1 MRSAALALVA
11 GSFVAMTA
19 CAPAAACDAGACGA
33 PLDAGG
39 RADDAGAGL
48 ADAGGVDAGGLDAGG
63 LDAGGSDAGGL
74 DAGPVDAGS
83 HDAGCAADCATTDL
97 LVRFGART
105 ATFERAQ
112 HGVEA
117 DGRLYVEAHA
127 GGDPA
132 CPTMTSP
139 TPLRTLVIAGLRV
152 LPDGGAST
160 FADGLRV
167 TLLDFGGAVTTAPL
181 ERAHDARA
189 TARWVEP
196 GRLVSFQL
204 SATFDGGTL
213 SGGFSAPHCAS
224 LDP

>member
-11 GSFVAMTA
+11 GSFVVMTA
-19 CAPAAACDAGACGA
+19 CAPATCDGGACGA

-48 ADAGGVDAGGLDAGG
+48 ADAGGL
-63 LDAGGSDAGGL
+63 DAGGL

-196 GRLVSFQL
+196 ARLVSFQL